1 MTMGPSPRLEW
12 DKASSSACDHLFYAH
27 GAVQNLLGTKPCN
40 YTEVVFVTSIG
51 TLTSMT
57 ACCSI
62 CSTVVP
68 ESSKCEQLYTI
79 TICLHFTSVSCW
91 RRIRNLTHQTSLCG
105 QIKHLFYGELYTSLI
120 PRPTPTFHCLQYEQ
134 QATGSWLGLVSSPD
148 PWLGTRD
155 YLGPVNQASK
165 SY

>member
-27 GAVQNLLGTKPCN
+27 GAVQKLLGTKPCN

-105 QIKHLFYGELYTSLI
+105 QIKHLFYGEL
-120 PRPTPTFHCLQYEQ
+120 
-134 QATGSWLGLVSSPD
+134 LVSFPGPPQLSIACSTNSKQQEAGWGQSRPQT
-148 PWLGTRD
+148 LGWVQEITWG
-155 YLGPVNQASK
+155 L
-165 SY
+165 